1 MSQLQRDVFIIAIWI
16 LAIALVV
23 VTTYVAIGRSPHKVL
38 HAENTQVRLSDVV
51 GASTTKRDLVD
62 TLNLFLQHVTFREQM
77 GGSARRGV
85 LLNGPPGTGKTYI
98 AKALA
103 AEANMPFLSVSA
115 NQFQSM
121 FATQTKR
128 KVRNFFKA
136 LRRAARSNGGAIGFI
151 DDFDAIGCARSGVG
165 DGGAGVVFELLLQM
179 QSFGVPAAG
188 QRFVD
193 NVARRVNR
201 ALPRKLALNR
211 PIATEANVL
220 VIAATNRATDLDPA
234 LVRPGRFDRTI
245 HFDLPPRNDRSEI
258 SEYYLARKYKPWG
271 Y

>member
-16 LAIALVV
+16 LAIALLALA
-23 VTTYVAIGRSPHKVL
+23 TYIAIGRSPHKVL

-151 DDFDAIGCARSGVG
+151 DDFDAIA
-165 DGGAGVVFELLLQM
+165 E
-179 QSFGVPAAG
+179 
-188 QRFVD
+188 
-193 NVARRVNR
+193 
-201 ALPRKLALNR
+201 LALQANSLLPNTSDEGDPGDQIAPSLAVLKPGLSHSKSCRQSCALNNATVPWKGCTRRCGSGKRRQPTR
-211 PIATEANVL
+211 PAIRTSRLSPPPSHASTCCRSTA
-220 VIAATNRATDLDPA
+220 
-234 LVRPGRFDRTI
+234 GRTCRLSGSI
-245 HFDLPPRNDRSEI
+245 GPP
-258 SEYYLARKYKPWG
+258 
-271 Y
+271 